1 MRNLLL
7 MSAAVTALALGSAH
21 AADLKFTPGEGNF
34 NWESYEA
41 LKATQLNGE
50 EVTVFGPWLGPD
62 QENVEAVLAYFA
74 EATGADV
81 KYVGS
86 DSFEQQ
92 IVIDAEAGSAPN
104 VAVFPQPGLAA
115 DMAKRVEI
123 GQKLNTIIFEK
134 GGMIPLVHRGR
145 LSAHA
150 NTLGG
155 VDLNV
160 WDSEL
165 WNIADWHRAE

>member
-1 MRNLLL
+1 MKKLFL
-7 MSAAVTALALGSAH
+7 MSAAAAALALGSAH
-21 AADLKFTPGEGNF
+21 AADLKFTPGEGDF

-41 LKATQLNGE
+41 LKATQLDGE

-104 VAVFPQPGLAA
+104 IAVFPQPGLAC
-115 DMAKRVEI
+115 RH
-123 GQKLNTIIFEK
+123 GQPRLPLAAAGRHRRMGQGKLRRRA
-134 GGMIPLVHRGR
+134 V
-145 LSAHA
+145 
-150 NTLGG
+150 LG
-155 VDLNV
+155 
-160 WDSEL
+160 
-165 WNIADWHRAE
+165 